1 MARPRRPLGAG
12 WVPGPGVGPRSLRP
26 RLGKGGHAPPTHRG
40 GVGAAGLRLD
50 RREACEVQRDR
61 PVQGRRRGG
70 SGRGTDVARGGIA
83 ARGAASGRPGARIG
97 DGIRRLLSIP
107 RRPGGWDPR
116 RRDRGHPA
124 RRLAQG
130 PRCHR
135 GGRCGGHRDG
145 AHRPAPLQAL
155 ITMSRRFGEEGRELS
170 YGTYLKVPELLA
182 LRQRLS
188 KEHDELL
195 FIVAHQAYEL
205 WFKVILFELE
215 AVRDFIDADDV
226 FTARHLLHRVCV
238 IEKLLVEQI
247 EVLETM
253 SPQDFLAFRSK
264 LAPASGFQSV
274 QFREIEFLSGLKE
287 PKYVALLE
295 ATPEEMARLQRR
307 LEEPSVDDSFRALVK
322 RRGAPSILEVF
333 RDRERHGDLFDL
345 CEALLDHDETFAHWR
360 ARHVLMVERQ
370 IGSKTGTGGS
380 SGARYLR
387 GTLGKRFYPELWEV
401 RSQL

>member
-1 MARPRRPLGAG
+1 
-12 WVPGPGVGPRSLRP
+12 
-26 RLGKGGHAPPTHRG
+26 
-40 GVGAAGLRLD
+40 
-50 RREACEVQRDR
+50 
-61 PVQGRRRGG
+61 
-70 SGRGTDVARGGIA
+70 
-83 ARGAASGRPGARIG
+83 
-97 DGIRRLLSIP
+97 LS
-107 RRPGGWDPR
+107 
-116 RRDRGHPA
+116 
-124 RRLAQG
+124 Q
-130 PRCHR
+130 
-135 GGRCGGHRDG
+135 
-145 AHRPAPLQAL
+145 
-155 ITMSRRFGEEGRELS
+155 RFGEEGRELS
-170 YGTYLKVPELLA
+170 YGTYLKVPELLQ
-182 LRQRLS
+182 LQQGLS
-188 KEHDELL
+188 REHDELL
-195 FIVAHQAYEL
+195 FIVAHQVYEL
-205 WFKVILFELE
+205 WFKVVLFELE
-215 AVRDFIDADDV
+215 ATRDRIDADDV
-226 FTARHLLHRVCV
+226 FFARHHLRRVYV

-295 ATPEEMARLQRR
+295 ATPEEMARLRRR